1 MIIGN
6 NVRFWS
12 LVKMRIEFGIKIC
25 RSWDFWEVFLESGDE
40 ELNGKGMG
48 RVESESVYGGSVV
61 YLE

>member
-1 MIIGN
+1 
-6 NVRFWS
+6 
-12 LVKMRIEFGIKIC
+12 MRIEFGIKIC
-25 RSWDFWEVFLESGDE
+25 RSRDFWEVFLESGDE